1 MTFKSILAA
10 LAIASLTIAPAAAQT
25 KWRMAAAVA
34 EGSFFYDIFMKR
46 FADNVRVLTD
56 GKVVIE
62 IYGAGVLVPAF
73 KVHEAVADGTVEA
86 GHSSASYLV
95 NADPTNALFAG
106 FAGGM
111 SAEATLAW
119 LYEGGGEKL
128 FKDFRRDKMK
138 LHTLIVGV
146 GSTEILAHSNKPIR
160 TKEDF
165 KGLKFRTAGP
175 FAEVLKELGGVPT
188 VVPQAEIFTL
198 LERKGVDAIEWAT
211 PGANLSEGFHKVAKY
226 IVLPGLHQPTF
237 IWEVVLKADT
247 WDKLPKDLQ
256 AKVEAAAKLTTLE
269 ALPRFQYADAKAMDI
284 YRASGNE
291 IIVLDPKLVNE
302 IGAMGLNWAKKS
314 AADRKAKGDD
324 TMDKALASYLAYKQ
338 LWSRNSSYMLRD

>member
-1 MTFKSILAA
+1 M
-10 LAIASLTIAPAAAQT
+10 
-25 KWRMAAAVA
+25 
-34 EGSFFYDIFMKR
+34 
-46 FADNVRVLTD
+46 
-56 GKVVIE
+56 
-62 IYGAGVLVPAF
+62 
-73 KVHEAVADGTVEA
+73 
-86 GHSSASYLV
+86 
-95 NADPTNALFAG
+95 
-106 FAGGM
+106 
-111 SAEATLAW
+111 
-119 LYEGGGEKL
+119 
-128 FKDFRRDKMK
+128 
-138 LHTLIVGV
+138 

-256 AKVEAAAKLTTLE
+256 AKIEAAAKLTTLE